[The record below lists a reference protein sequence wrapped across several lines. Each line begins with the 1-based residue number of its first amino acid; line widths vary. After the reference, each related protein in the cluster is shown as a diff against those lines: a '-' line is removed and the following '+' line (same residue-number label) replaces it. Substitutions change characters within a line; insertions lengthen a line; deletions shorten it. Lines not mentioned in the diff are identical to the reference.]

1 MAPMKYIEK
10 VIANYSK
17 LFNEEKLQKRVKL
30 PLKPG
35 DHPKLDDSELLHAD
49 GIQKYQSIIGL
60 LQWAISL
67 GRFDI
72 ATAVMTL
79 SGFCAM
85 IRFHTNQPDFSD
97 VESFEY
103 EWENIY
109 CPVSEGLP
117 HDTPEPLGR
126 HVTLSHYVG
135 ANLMHCLL
143 TGRSITGI
151 LHFINQTQSIG
162 FQRNKRPSRR
172 QPSTVPSLSPQERV
186 LSKRST
192 YVTHY
197 AILEFRLT
205 GKVLCLATMNLLS
218 TV

>member
-79 SGFCAM
+79 SGFRACPRVGHLDRTKRVVSYLAIMKHAM
-85 IRFHTNQPDFSD
+85 IRFRTNQPDFSD
-97 VESFEY
+97 VELFEY

-109 CPVSEGLP
+109 RPALKVF
-117 HDTPEPLGR
+117 HT
-126 HVTLSHYVG
+126 TL
-135 ANLMHCLL
+135 
-143 TGRSITGI
+143 
-151 LHFINQTQSIG
+151 
-162 FQRNKRPSRR
+162 PSR
-172 QPSTVPSLSPQERV
+172 SVIT
-186 LSKRST
+186 
-192 YVTHY
+192 
-197 AILEFRLT
+197 
-205 GKVLCLATMNLLS
+205 
-218 TV
+218 